1 MPTNS
6 EKVRQ
11 GIPLVDL
18 ACDKRTAS
26 LKAWFS
32 KVVSRATL
40 PKARLVRAFFC
51 SPRAKN
57 LASDERSIGLGC
69 RRQGRVYLRTMKN
82 AALLMFL
89 LGTGA
94 IVLLLAGRLID
105 ARKLRG
111 GHWDIA
117 ISAIVIAAIAA
128 IGIFLSTDHDDWL
141 QSIMGRR
148 H

>member
-1 MPTNS
+1 M
-6 EKVRQ
+6 
-11 GIPLVDL
+11 
-18 ACDKRTAS
+18 
-26 LKAWFS
+26 
-32 KVVSRATL
+32 
-40 PKARLVRAFFC
+40 
-51 SPRAKN
+51 
-57 LASDERSIGLGC
+57 
-69 RRQGRVYLRTMKN
+69 
-82 AALLMFL
+82 LLMFL

-105 ARKLRG
+105 AHKLRG

>member
-1 MPTNS
+1 MTGSDGQRQSGKGGWIRYSIRRPFPLCAST
-6 EKVRQ
+6 VR
-11 GIPLVDL
+11 
-18 ACDKRTAS
+18 
-26 LKAWFS
+26 
-32 KVVSRATL
+32 SRA
-40 PKARLVRAFFC
+40 
-51 SPRAKN
+51 
-57 LASDERSIGLGC
+57 
-69 RRQGRVYLRTMKN
+69 RQVL
-82 AALLMFL
+82 
-89 LGTGA
+89 
-94 IVLLLAGRLID
+94 LLLAGRLID

>member
-1 MPTNS
+1 
-6 EKVRQ
+6 
-11 GIPLVDL
+11 
-18 ACDKRTAS
+18 
-26 LKAWFS
+26 
-32 KVVSRATL
+32 
-40 PKARLVRAFFC
+40 
-51 SPRAKN
+51 
-57 LASDERSIGLGC
+57 
-69 RRQGRVYLRTMKN
+69 MKN

-111 GHWDIA
+111 CHWDIA